1 MKKRIHQSKIWA
13 IMEQTDKRGKPVPFS
28 FQYAKMDGTLKTYEN
43 AVLSSIFS
51 KGATVNIITEENKTK
66 PHKFRKILIVRFNK
80 NKVYI

>member
-1 MKKRIHQSKIWA
+1 
-13 IMEQTDKRGKPVPFS
+13 MEQTDGRGKPVPFS

-51 KGATVNIITEENKTK
+51 KGTTVNIITEGNSK
-66 PHKFRKILIVRFNK
+66 PHTFRKILIVRFNK